1 MKKLLI
7 KKMNLLDNRFNKKKY
22 YFLKKNF
29 IYPFII
35 IILIFFLDRYT
46 KIQILN
52 NYDDSTIY
60 LNYFINFDLIWNT
73 GIGFGLFS
81 YNSSLIYSL
90 FTLVIGIV
98 LLYLIYISINSEL
111 IDTMIFSIIIG
122 GALGNFYDRLIFNAV
137 PDFIDLHYMNYHWFT
152 FNVADIFISIGIIS
166 FLLKGFFNKKK

>member
-1 MKKLLI
+1 
-7 KKMNLLDNRFNKKKY
+7 MNLLDNRFNKKKY

>member
-22 YFLKKNF
+22 YFIKKNF